1 MQYQGHLQNH
11 GPAILHD
18 ARLTVVHA
26 GGRAPPQ
33 ARQEAGPT
41 KMQDDREDIQG
52 SQALGKERTKR
63 FWIRVRLMVAELVAC
78 YAQSQILDLALQ

>member
-1 MQYQGHLQNH
+1 M
-11 GPAILHD
+11 LHD
-18 ARLTVVHA
+18 AGLAVAYA

-41 KMQDDREDIQG
+41 KMQDDREGIQG

-63 FWIRVRLMVAELVAC
+63 FWIRVRLVAAELAAR
-78 YAQSQILDLALQ
+78 YAQSQILDWALQ